1 VIGLDTNVLVRY
13 LTQDDP
19 AQARQANALVAEA
32 THHSRRCFIGSVV
45 LCELTW
51 VLRESYDRTK
61 ADLVKTLDLILATK
75 QFEIGD
81 KDLVREALEAYRAGR
96 ADFADHLI
104 GADHGHAGCTET
116 VTFDRR
122 LRGASRFRVLSAG

>member
-1 VIGLDTNVLVRY
+1 MTGLDTNVLVRY

-19 AQARQANALVAEA
+19 DQARRANAVVAER
-32 THHSRRCFIGSVV
+32 TSGGQRCFVGPIV

-51 VLRESYDRTK
+51 VLREAYGRAK

-75 QFEIGD
+75 QLEIGD
-81 KDLVREALEAYRAGR
+81 KDLVREALDAYRAGR
-96 ADFADHLI
+96 ADFADYLI
-104 GADHGHAGCTET
+104 GAGHRQAGCAET

-122 LRGASRFRVLSAG
+122 LGGASGFRVL

>member
-1 VIGLDTNVLVRY
+1 MTGLDTNVLVRY

-19 AQARQANALVAEA
+19 GQARRANAVVAER
-32 THHSRRCFIGSVV
+32 TSGGERCFVGPIV

-51 VLRESYDRTK
+51 VLREAYGRPK

-75 QFEIGD
+75 QFEIGE
-81 KDLVREALEAYRAGR
+81 KDLVREALDAYRTGR
-96 ADFADHLI
+96 GDFADYLI
-104 GADHGHAGCTET
+104 GAGHTHAGCAET

-122 LRGASRFRVLSAG
+122 LGGASGFRVL

>member
-1 VIGLDTNVLVRY
+1 VIGLDTNILVRY

-19 AQARQANALVAEA
+19 AQARRA
-32 THHSRRCFIGSVV
+32 TAIVIETTGRGDRCFIGAVV

-51 VLRESYDRTK
+51 VLREAYSRTK
-61 ADLVKTLDLILATK
+61 TELVKTLDLILATR

-81 KDLVREALEAYRAGR
+81 KDLVREALQAYREGR
-96 ADFADHLI
+96 ADFADYVI
-104 GADHGHAGCTET
+104 GAGHRHAGCDET

-122 LRGASRFRVLSAG
+122 LQGAAGFKVV